1 MRCEMSEVWLVSLAF
16 SGIMTSRVL
25 LQHFLFIAGDG
36 SCGVHLQFH

>member
-1 MRCEMSEVWLVSLAF
+1 MRHEMTESWLVLLAL